1 MPRWPVRRAVWFWAA
16 LVLLLATGTVA
27 EAQLTFQNID
37 WPGEDVHSGGPVG
50 FTDVDNNGWDD
61 LILLDEG
68 RHLVVMFQS
77 AEGWRRVDVGEVG
90 DELQWGACVS
100 DFDGDGCKDWISG
113 GLYDGVHAAR
123 LAPSGEAVWSD
134 LADGLIFMQGCA
146 LVDLDGDGVLDFFAC
161 DDDGPSRLWKGQAGD
176 WPIPAPDLVPLT
188 AYDPGAYPDTD
199 HSGNYSVVATDI
211 EGDGDL
217 DLHIAKCR
225 QFVSD
230 PQDPRRINQM
240 WVSDGQG
247 GWTEEA
253 ADRGLVLN
261 QQSWTADF
269 GDIDND
275 GDLDA
280 LVTNHSTTLSLLEN
294 DGTGH
299 FTDITAGSGLFLT
312 GFFLQA
318 KLADFDNDGHLD
330 CLTSGGTGAQYFL
343 LGNGDGTFTELDW
356 PFSGPSTAL
365 GFAVG
370 DVERDGDLDVV
381 LTHGN
386 AYVNPNALQPDRL
399 HLNAGNGHHW
409 IAFDLQGIASNPDA
423 VGARV
428 TLHGAWGIQVREV
441 RGGESYG
448 ATHTHHVH
456 FGLGQAT
463 AVDSAVIRFPGGM
476 VQTWV
481 QPEVDA
487 FHTVLEAPCTLDV
500 DPEAALAADTLCPGQ
515 ALDLSV
521 SSFLPGGEGSV
532 RWNTG
537 DTLADIAVA
546 APGSYRAVVVDTEGC
561 AGLTPV
567 MAVVEAGVSVPVIE
581 VIGNAE
587 ACDGEPVVLACSQ
600 PGAKL
605 WSNGATTDSITVSVS
620 GNHHVVVED
629 ACGNGV
635 SSDTVSIVRHPFPPA
650 PQLETVIVD
659 LPDSVVLGPVA
670 PTTHWFAS
678 WTATDPLA
686 VDSAFVTPVLEDNTL
701 FWVEDQW
708 AFGTE
713 TASGGAPEPGPGD
726 YLNTGDF
733 WLVFDAHRDFVL
745 DSVTVLANGAGERT
759 IALVDA
765 DGAVVDE
772 RTVDLPDGPS
782 RVGLGMAIPEGQG
795 WGLRCLDLFPQLWRD
810 GTGSALEFPYAVG
823 TLATIVS
830 NNLASAWSQTGYY
843 YFFYDWLAHVDGV
856 VCASERVP
864 VGIEDVAPGCT
875 YSHAFNFEPFANV
888 EDGSCL
894 WIGCTDPLALNY
906 HPANQLENGGC
917 IYPEGSGLTPCPS
930 DLDGNGEVGVT
941 DLLFLLSDFG
951 APCIDIGF

>member
-1 MPRWPVRRAVWFWAA
+1 M
-16 LVLLLATGTVA
+16 
-27 EAQLTFQNID
+27 
-37 WPGEDVHSGGPVG
+37 
-50 FTDVDNNGWDD
+50 
-61 LILLDEG
+61 
-68 RHLVVMFQS
+68 
-77 AEGWRRVDVGEVG
+77 
-90 DELQWGACVS
+90 
-100 DFDGDGCKDWISG
+100 
-113 GLYDGVHAAR
+113 
-123 LAPSGEAVWSD
+123 
-134 LADGLIFMQGCA
+134 
-146 LVDLDGDGVLDFFAC
+146 
-161 DDDGPSRLWKGQAGD
+161 
-176 WPIPAPDLVPLT
+176 
-188 AYDPGAYPDTD
+188 
-199 HSGNYSVVATDI
+199 
-211 EGDGDL
+211 
-217 DLHIAKCR
+217 
-225 QFVSD
+225 
-230 PQDPRRINQM
+230 
-240 WVSDGQG
+240 
-247 GWTEEA
+247 
-253 ADRGLVLN
+253 
-261 QQSWTADF
+261 
-269 GDIDND
+269 
-275 GDLDA
+275 
-280 LVTNHSTTLSLLEN
+280 
-294 DGTGH
+294 
-299 FTDITAGSGLFLT
+299 
-312 GFFLQA
+312 
-318 KLADFDNDGHLD
+318 
-330 CLTSGGTGAQYFL
+330 
-343 LGNGDGTFTELDW
+343 
-356 PFSGPSTAL
+356 
-365 GFAVG
+365 
-370 DVERDGDLDVV
+370 V

-409 IAFDLQGIASNPDA
+409 IAFDLQGIPSNPDA

-521 SSFLPGGEGSV
+521 SRSSPGEGSV

-620 GNHHVVVED
+620 GDHHVVVED

-659 LPDSVVLGPVA
+659 LPDSVVRGPVA

-701 FWVEDQW
+701 FWIEDQW
-708 AFGTE
+708 ALGRRRRRAEHWSLDRGT
-713 TASGGAPEPGPGD
+713 TSTPGTSGSSSMR
-726 YLNTGDF
+726 TGF
-733 WLVFDAHRDFVL
+733 CARQRD
-745 DSVTVLANGAGERT
+745 GAGEWRRR
-759 IALVDA
+759 AHHRPGGCGWCRGRRA
-765 DGAVVDE
+765 NGGPAG
-772 RTVDLPDGPS
+772 RPS

-810 GTGSALEFPYAVG
+810 GAGSALEFPYAVG

-864 VGIEDVAPGCT
+864 VASKMWPPVAPIATRSTSNPSPMWRMGVACG
-875 YSHAFNFEPFANV
+875 SMHGSPRFELPP
-888 EDGSCL
+888 GQ
-894 WIGCTDPLALNY
+894 
-906 HPANQLENGGC
+906 PAGEWGC
-917 IYPEGSGLTPCPS
+917 IYAEGSGLTYAQ
-930 DLDGNGEVGVT
+930 VT
-941 DLLFLLSDFG
+941 STAMARSG
-951 APCIDIGF
+951 